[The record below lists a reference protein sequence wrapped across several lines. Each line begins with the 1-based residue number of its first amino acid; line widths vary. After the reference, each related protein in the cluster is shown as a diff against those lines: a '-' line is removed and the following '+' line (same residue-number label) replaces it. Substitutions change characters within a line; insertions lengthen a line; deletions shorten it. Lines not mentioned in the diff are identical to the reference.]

1 MKRVAACLL
10 GAAMLLTQPGI
21 VSVTEAAG
29 KVSSIK
35 KEGKIALV
43 NGDFENGTDGWT
55 AEPAPGTFEVK
66 EETGG
71 KALNFYNE
79 DADIEFKCVQVIE
92 SLPAGTYKVT
102 AQSQGADGEK
112 VYVYLNGEKVM

>member
-1 MKRVAACLL
+1 MRKKIMKRVAACLL

-43 NGDFENGTDGWT
+43 NGDFENGTDGWKIGR
-55 AEPAPGTFEVK
+55 ASCRERVFGLV
-66 EETGG
+66 
-71 KALNFYNE
+71 
-79 DADIEFKCVQVIE
+79 
-92 SLPAGTYKVT
+92 
-102 AQSQGADGEK
+102 
-112 VYVYLNGEKVM
+112 

>member
-1 MKRVAACLL
+1 MRKKIMKRVAACLL
-10 GAAMLLTQPGI
+10 GEAMLLTQPGI

-55 AEPAPGTFEVK
+55 AGR
-66 EETGG
+66 
-71 KALNFYNE
+71 LNRHRGHL
-79 DADIEFKCVQVIE
+79 K
-92 SLPAGTYKVT
+92 
-102 AQSQGADGEK
+102 
-112 VYVYLNGEKVM
+112 